1 MNLIKYREIFITKMM
16 VSKNLDM
23 KSIKAY
29 TSDLNHLIDF
39 TNGKISQE
47 SLMNYIQ
54 YLTQKYKDT
63 TVSRKLITIKMFF
76 RFIEEETKWINPLDK
91 YKIKIKKEKRL
102 PKTIPVKDVSKLLDY
117 MYENLNH
124 ATTTF
129 AYFQAVRDL
138 CIIDL
143 LLSTGMRIA
152 EVSNLKLEDIIT
164 SERVLL
170 VHGKGKKQRLLYISS
185 LETWNNLKAWLN
197 IRKKL
202 KVSHDYL
209 FVNKYHDTLS
219 IYGIEN
225 IFTKYRDNTG
235 IVSSATPHY
244 LRHTFATNLLANG
257 ADLRSVQELLGH
269 SSISTTEIYTEVNT
283 VRKKIVLKKYNLRN
297 RLSRTENVH
306 KSNF

>member
-16 VSKNLDM
+16 VSKNLDT

-29 TSDLNHLIDF
+29 TSDLNHLIEH

-47 SLMNYIQ
+47 SIMNYIQ
-54 YLTQKYKDT
+54 YLTQNYKDT
-63 TVSRKLITIKMFF
+63 TVTRKLITIKMFF
-76 RFIEEETKWINPLDK
+76 RFIEDETKWINPLDK

-102 PKTIPVKDVSKLLDY
+102 PKTIPVKDVSKLLDF
-117 MYENLNH
+117 MYENLNQ
-124 ATTTF
+124 ATTSF

-152 EVSNLKLEDIIT
+152 EVSNLKIEDIIS

-185 LETWNNLKAWLN
+185 LETWNNLKDWLS

-209 FVNKYHDTLS
+209 FVNKYHNTLS

-225 IFTKYRDNTG
+225 IFTKYRDKCG
-235 IVSSATPHY
+235 ISPSATPHY

-269 SSISTTEIYTEVNT
+269 SSISTTEIYTEVNI

-297 RLSRTENVH
+297 KLNRN
-306 KSNF
+306 ND

>member
-1 MNLIKYREIFITKMM
+1 
-16 VSKNLDM
+16 
-23 KSIKAY
+23 
-29 TSDLNHLIDF
+29 
-39 TNGKISQE
+39 
-47 SLMNYIQ
+47 MNYIQ
-54 YLTQKYKDT
+54 YLTQNYKDT
-63 TVSRKLITIKMFF
+63 TVTRKLITIKMFF

-117 MYENLNH
+117 MYENLNQ
-124 ATTTF
+124 ATTSF
-129 AYFQAVRDL
+129 ANFQAVRDL

-152 EVSNLKLEDIIT
+152 EVSNLKLEDIIS

-185 LETWNNLKAWLN
+185 LETWNNLKVWLT

-202 KVSHDYL
+202 KVNHDYL
-209 FVNKYHDTLS
+209 FVNKYHNTLS

-225 IFTKYRDNTG
+225 IFTKYRDKSG
-235 IVSSATPHY
+235 ISPSATPHY

-283 VRKKIVLKKYNLRN
+283 VRKKVVLKKYNLRN
-297 RLSRTENVH
+297 RLTRNS
-306 KSNF
+306 

>member
-1 MNLIKYREIFITKMM
+1 MM

-29 TSDLNHLIDF
+29 TSDLDHLIDF
-39 TNGKISQE
+39 TNGKVSQE
-47 SLMNYIQ
+47 SIMGYIQ
-54 YLTQKYKDT
+54 YLTQNYKDT

-117 MYENLNH
+117 MYENLNQ
-124 ATTTF
+124 ANTSF
-129 AYFQAVRDL
+129 AYFQAIRDL

-152 EVSNLKLEDIIT
+152 EVSNLKLEDIIS

-185 LETWNNLKAWLN
+185 LETWNNLKAWLS

-202 KVSHDYL
+202 KVNHEYL

-225 IFTKYRDNTG
+225 IFTKYRDKSG
-235 IVSSATPHY
+235 ISHSATPHY

-297 RLSRTENVH
+297 KLTRNS
-306 KSNF
+306 

>member
-39 TNGKISQE
+39 TNGKVSQE
-47 SLMNYIQ
+47 LVTGYIK
-54 YLTQKYKDT
+54 YLTQNYKDT
-63 TVSRKLITIKMFF
+63 TIIRKLITIKMFF
-76 RFIEEETKWINPLDK
+76 RFIEEETKWMNPLDK

-102 PKTIPVKDVSKLLDY
+102 PKTIPVKDISKLLDY
-117 MYENLNH
+117 MYENLNQ
-124 ATTTF
+124 ATTSF

-152 EVSNLKLEDIIT
+152 EISNLKLEDIIV

-170 VHGKGKKQRLLYISS
+170 VHGKGKKQRLLYISC
-185 LETWNNLKAWLN
+185 LETWNNLKTWLS

-202 KVSHDYL
+202 KVTHDYL
-209 FVNKYHDTLS
+209 FVNKYHNTLS

-225 IFTKYRDNTG
+225 IFTKYRDKSG
-235 IVSSATPHY
+235 ISSSATPHY

-297 RLSRTENVH
+297 KLTRL
-306 KSNF
+306 

>member
-29 TSDLNHLIDF
+29 TSDLDHLIDF
-39 TNGKISQE
+39 TNGKVSQE
-47 SLMNYIQ
+47 SIMGYIQ
-54 YLTQKYKDT
+54 YLTQNYKDT

-117 MYENLNH
+117 MYENLNQ
-124 ATTTF
+124 ANTSF
-129 AYFQAVRDL
+129 AYFQAIRDL

-152 EVSNLKLEDIIT
+152 EVSNLKLEDIIS

-185 LETWNNLKAWLN
+185 LETWNNLKAWLS

-202 KVSHDYL
+202 KVNHEYL

-225 IFTKYRDNTG
+225 IFTKYRDKSG
-235 IVSSATPHY
+235 ISHSATPHY

-257 ADLRSVQELLGH
+257 ADLRSVQELVGH

-297 RLSRTENVH
+297 KLTRNS
-306 KSNF
+306 

>member
-29 TSDLNHLIDF
+29 TSDLDHLIDF
-39 TNGKISQE
+39 TNGKVSQE
-47 SLMNYIQ
+47 SIMGYIQ
-54 YLTQKYKDT
+54 YLTQNYKDT

-117 MYENLNH
+117 MYENLNQ
-124 ATTTF
+124 ANTSF
-129 AYFQAVRDL
+129 AYFQAIRDL

-152 EVSNLKLEDIIT
+152 EVSNLKLEDIIS

-185 LETWNNLKAWLN
+185 LETWNNLKAWLS

-202 KVSHDYL
+202 KVNHEYL

-225 IFTKYRDNTG
+225 IFTKYRDKSG
-235 IVSSATPHY
+235 ISHSATPHY

-297 RLSRTENVH
+297 KLTRNS
-306 KSNF
+306 

>member
-1 MNLIKYREIFITKMM
+1 MNLLKYREIFITKMM
-16 VSKNLDM
+16 VSKNLDI

-39 TNGKISQE
+39 TNGKVSQE
-47 SLMNYIQ
+47 SIMGYIQ
-54 YLTQKYKDT
+54 YLTQNYKDT

-117 MYENLNH
+117 MYENLNQ
-124 ATTTF
+124 ANTSF
-129 AYFQAVRDL
+129 AYFQAIRNL

-185 LETWNNLKAWLN
+185 LETWNNLKAWLS

-202 KVSHDYL
+202 KVNHEYL

-225 IFTKYRDNTG
+225 IFTKYRDKSG
-235 IVSSATPHY
+235 ISHSATPHY

-283 VRKKIVLKKYNLRN
+283 VRKNIVLKKYNLRN
-297 RLSRTENVH
+297 KLNRN
-306 KSNF
+306 NN

>member
-39 TNGKISQE
+39 TNGKVSQE
-47 SLMNYIQ
+47 SIMGYIQ
-54 YLTQKYKDT
+54 YLTQNYKDT

-117 MYENLNH
+117 MYENLNQ
-124 ATTTF
+124 ANTSF
-129 AYFQAVRDL
+129 AYFQAIRDL
-138 CIIDL
+138 CIIDF

-185 LETWNNLKAWLN
+185 LETWNNLKAWLS
-197 IRKKL
+197 IRKKH
-202 KVSHDYL
+202 KVNHEYL

-225 IFTKYRDNTG
+225 IFTKYRDKSG
-235 IVSSATPHY
+235 ISHSATPHY

-297 RLSRTENVH
+297 KLARNS
-306 KSNF
+306 

>member
-1 MNLIKYREIFITKMM
+1 MNLLKYREIFITKMM

-39 TNGKISQE
+39 TNGKVSQE
-47 SLMNYIQ
+47 SIMGYIQ
-54 YLTQKYKDT
+54 YLTQNYKDT

-117 MYENLNH
+117 MYENLNQ
-124 ATTTF
+124 ANTSF
-129 AYFQAVRDL
+129 AYFQAIRNL

-185 LETWNNLKAWLN
+185 LETWNNLKAWLS

-202 KVSHDYL
+202 KVNHEYL

-225 IFTKYRDNTG
+225 IFTKYRDKSG
-235 IVSSATPHY
+235 ISHSATPHY

-297 RLSRTENVH
+297 KLNRN
-306 KSNF
+306 NN

>member
-1 MNLIKYREIFITKMM
+1 MNLIKYREIFITKMV

-39 TNGKISQE
+39 TNGKVSQE
-47 SLMNYIQ
+47 SIMGYIQ
-54 YLTQKYKDT
+54 YLTQNYKDT

-117 MYENLNH
+117 MYENLNQ
-124 ATTTF
+124 ANTSF
-129 AYFQAVRDL
+129 AYFQAIRDL

-152 EVSNLKLEDIIT
+152 EVSNLKLEDIIS

-185 LETWNNLKAWLN
+185 LETWNNLKAWLS

-202 KVSHDYL
+202 KVNHEYL

-225 IFTKYRDNTG
+225 IFTKYRDKSG
-235 IVSSATPHY
+235 ISPSSTPHY

-297 RLSRTENVH
+297 KLN
-306 KSNF
+306 KM

>member
-39 TNGKISQE
+39 TNGKVSQE
-47 SLMNYIQ
+47 LVTGYIK
-54 YLTQKYKDT
+54 YLTQNYKDT
-63 TVSRKLITIKMFF
+63 TVTRKLITIKMFF

-102 PKTIPVKDVSKLLDY
+102 PKTIPIKDISKLLDY
-117 MYENLNH
+117 MYENLNQ
-124 ATTTF
+124 ATTSF

-152 EVSNLKLEDIIT
+152 EISNLKLEDIIT

-185 LETWNNLKAWLN
+185 LETWNNLKTWLS

-202 KVSHDYL
+202 KVTHDYL
-209 FVNKYHDTLS
+209 FVNKYHNTLS

-225 IFTKYRDNTG
+225 IFTKYRDKSG
-235 IVSSATPHY
+235 ISSSATPHY

-297 RLSRTENVH
+297 KLTRL
-306 KSNF
+306 

>member
-1 MNLIKYREIFITKMM
+1 M

-29 TSDLNHLIDF
+29 TLDLNHFIEF
-39 TNGKISQE
+39 TNGKVSQE
-47 SLMNYIQ
+47 LIMSYIKN
-54 YLTQKYKDT
+54 LTQTYKDT
-63 TVSRKLITIKMFF
+63 TVTRRLITIKMFF
-76 RFIEEETKWINPLDK
+76 RFIEEETKWINPLHK

-102 PKTIPVKDVSKLLDY
+102 PKTIPVKDVRKLLDY
-117 MYENLNH
+117 MYENLNQ
-124 ATTTF
+124 ATTSF

-152 EVSNLKLEDIIT
+152 EISNLKLEDIIV

-170 VHGKGKKQRLLYISS
+170 VHGKGKKQRLLYISC
-185 LETWNNLKAWLN
+185 LETWNNLKTWLS

-202 KVSHDYL
+202 KVTHDYL
-209 FVNKYHDTLS
+209 FVNKYHNTLS
-219 IYGIEN
+219 IYGIEY
-225 IFTKYRDNTG
+225 IFTKYRDRSG
-235 IVSSATPHY
+235 ISSSATPHY

-297 RLSRTENVH
+297 RLSRT
-306 KSNF
+306 

>member
-16 VSKNLDM
+16 VSKNLDT

-29 TSDLNHLIDF
+29 TSDLNHLIEH

-47 SLMNYIQ
+47 SIMNYIQ

-63 TVSRKLITIKMFF
+63 TVTRKLITIKMFF

-117 MYENLNH
+117 LYEKLNC
-124 ATTTF
+124 ATTSF

-152 EVSNLKLEDIIT
+152 EVSNLKLEDIIS

-185 LETWNNLKAWLN
+185 LETWNNLKVWLN

-202 KVSHDYL
+202 KVNHDYL
-209 FVNKYHDTLS
+209 FVNKYYNTLS

-225 IFTKYRDNTG
+225 IFTKYRDKSG
-235 IVSSATPHY
+235 ISPYATPHY

-283 VRKKIVLKKYNLRN
+283 VRKKVVLKKYNLRN
-297 RLSRTENVH
+297 RLTRNS
-306 KSNF
+306 

>member
-16 VSKNLDM
+16 VAKNLDI

-29 TSDLNHLIDF
+29 TSDLNHLIGF

-47 SLMNYIQ
+47 LVTSYIK
-54 YLTQKYKDT
+54 YLTRNYKDT
-63 TVSRKLITIKMFF
+63 TIIRKLITIKMFF
-76 RFIEEETKWINPLDK
+76 RFIEEETKWINPLHK

-102 PKTIPVKDVSKLLDY
+102 PKTIPVKDVRKLLGY
-117 MYENLNH
+117 MYENLNQ
-124 ATTTF
+124 ATTSF

-152 EVSNLKLEDIIT
+152 EISNLKLEDIIV

-170 VHGKGKKQRLLYISS
+170 VHGKGKKQRLLYISC
-185 LETWNNLKAWLN
+185 LETWNNLKTWLS

-202 KVSHDYL
+202 KVTHDYL
-209 FVNKYHDTLS
+209 FVNKYHNTLS

-225 IFTKYRDNTG
+225 IFTKYRDKSG
-235 IVSSATPHY
+235 ISSSATPHY

-297 RLSRTENVH
+297 RLSRT
-306 KSNF
+306 

>member
-1 MNLIKYREIFITKMM
+1 MNLLKYREIFITKMM

-39 TNGKISQE
+39 TNGKVSQE
-47 SLMNYIQ
+47 SIMGYIQ
-54 YLTQKYKDT
+54 YLTQNYKDT

-117 MYENLNH
+117 MYENLNQ
-124 ATTTF
+124 ANTSF
-129 AYFQAVRDL
+129 AYFQAIRNL

-185 LETWNNLKAWLN
+185 LETWNNLKAWLS

-202 KVSHDYL
+202 KVNHEYL

-225 IFTKYRDNTG
+225 IFTKYRDKSG
-235 IVSSATPHY
+235 ISHSATPHY

-297 RLSRTENVH
+297 KLARNS
-306 KSNF
+306 

>member
-1 MNLIKYREIFITKMM
+1 MNLIKYREIFITKIM

-29 TSDLNHLIDF
+29 TLDLNHLIEF
-39 TNGKISQE
+39 TNGKVSQE
-47 SLMNYIQ
+47 LIMSYIKN
-54 YLTQKYKDT
+54 LTQTYKDT
-63 TVSRKLITIKMFF
+63 TVTRRLITIKMFF
-76 RFIEEETKWINPLDK
+76 RFIEEETKWINPLHK

-102 PKTIPVKDVSKLLDY
+102 PKTIPVKDVRKLLDY
-117 MYENLNH
+117 MYENLNQ
-124 ATTTF
+124 ATTSF

-152 EVSNLKLEDIIT
+152 EISNLKLEDIIV

-170 VHGKGKKQRLLYISS
+170 VHGKGKKQRLLYISC
-185 LETWNNLKAWLN
+185 LETWNNLKTWLS

-202 KVSHDYL
+202 KVTHDYL
-209 FVNKYHDTLS
+209 FVNKYHNTLS

-225 IFTKYRDNTG
+225 IFTKYRDKSG
-235 IVSSATPHY
+235 ISSSATPHY

-297 RLSRTENVH
+297 RLSRT
-306 KSNF
+306 

>member
-16 VSKNLDM
+16 VSKNLDI

-39 TNGKISQE
+39 TNGKVTQE
-47 SLMNYIQ
+47 SIMSYIQ
-54 YLTQKYKDT
+54 YLTQTYKDT
-63 TVSRKLITIKMFF
+63 TVTRKLITIKMFL
-76 RFIEEETKWINPLDK
+76 RFIEEETKWTNPLDK

-117 MYENLNH
+117 MYENLNQ
-124 ATTTF
+124 ANTSF
-129 AYFQAVRDL
+129 AYFQAIRNL

-185 LETWNNLKAWLN
+185 LETWNNLKTWLS

-202 KVSHDYL
+202 KVNHDYL
-209 FVNKYHDTLS
+209 FVNKFHDTLS

-225 IFTKYRDNTG
+225 IFTKYRDKSE
-235 IVSSATPHY
+235 ISPSATPHY

-297 RLSRTENVH
+297 KLTRNS
-306 KSNF
+306 

>member
-1 MNLIKYREIFITKMM
+1 MM

-39 TNGKISQE
+39 TNGKVTQE
-47 SLMNYIQ
+47 SIMSYIQ
-54 YLTQKYKDT
+54 YLTQTYKDT
-63 TVSRKLITIKMFF
+63 TVTRKLITIKMFL
-76 RFIEEETKWINPLDK
+76 RFIEEETKWTNPLDK

-117 MYENLNH
+117 MYDNLNQ
-124 ATTTF
+124 TTTSF

-185 LETWNNLKAWLN
+185 LETWNNLKTWLS

-202 KVSHDYL
+202 KVNHDYL
-209 FVNKYHDTLS
+209 FVNKFHDTLS

-225 IFTKYRDNTG
+225 IFTKYRDKSE
-235 IVSSATPHY
+235 ISPSATPHY

-297 RLSRTENVH
+297 KLTRNS
-306 KSNF
+306 

>member
-16 VSKNLDM
+16 VSKNLDI

-29 TSDLNHLIDF
+29 TSDLNHLIGF

-47 SLMNYIQ
+47 LVTSYIK
-54 YLTQKYKDT
+54 YLTQNYKDT
-63 TVSRKLITIKMFF
+63 TIIRKLITIKMFF
-76 RFIEEETKWINPLDK
+76 RFIEEETKWMNPLDK

-117 MYENLNH
+117 MYENLNQ
-124 ATTTF
+124 ATTSF
-129 AYFQAVRDL
+129 AYFQAVRNL

-152 EVSNLKLEDIIT
+152 EVSNLKLENIIT

-197 IRKKL
+197 IRIKL

-209 FVNKYHDTLS
+209 FVNKYHNTLS

-225 IFTKYRDNTG
+225 IFTKYRDKVG

-297 RLSRTENVH
+297 KLTRNS
-306 KSNF
+306 

>member
-1 MNLIKYREIFITKMM
+1 MNLIKYREIFITKIM

-29 TSDLNHLIDF
+29 TLDLNHLIEF
-39 TNGKISQE
+39 TNGKVSQE
-47 SLMNYIQ
+47 LIMSYIKN
-54 YLTQKYKDT
+54 LTQTYKDT
-63 TVSRKLITIKMFF
+63 TVTRRLITIKMFF
-76 RFIEEETKWINPLDK
+76 RFIEEETKWINPLHK

-152 EVSNLKLEDIIT
+152 EISNLKLEDIIT

>member
-29 TSDLNHLIDF
+29 TSDLDHLIDF
-39 TNGKISQE
+39 TNGKVSQE
-47 SLMNYIQ
+47 SIMGYIQ
-54 YLTQKYKDT
+54 YLTQNYKDT

-91 YKIKIKKEKRL
+91 YKIKIKKEKGL

-117 MYENLNH
+117 MYENLNQ
-124 ATTTF
+124 ANTSF
-129 AYFQAVRDL
+129 AYFQAIRDL

-152 EVSNLKLEDIIT
+152 EVSNLKLEDIIS

-185 LETWNNLKAWLN
+185 LETWNNLKAWLS

-202 KVSHDYL
+202 KVNHEYL

-225 IFTKYRDNTG
+225 IFTKYRDKSG
-235 IVSSATPHY
+235 ISHSATPHY

-297 RLSRTENVH
+297 KLTRNS
-306 KSNF
+306 

>member
-1 MNLIKYREIFITKMM
+1 MNLLKYREIFITKMM

-29 TSDLNHLIDF
+29 TSDLDHLIDF
-39 TNGKISQE
+39 TNGKVSQE
-47 SLMNYIQ
+47 SIMGYIQ
-54 YLTQKYKDT
+54 YLTQNYKDT

-117 MYENLNH
+117 MYENLNQ
-124 ATTTF
+124 ANTSF
-129 AYFQAVRDL
+129 AYFQAIRNL

-185 LETWNNLKAWLN
+185 LETWNNLKAWLS

-202 KVSHDYL
+202 KVNHEYL

-225 IFTKYRDNTG
+225 IFTKYRDKSE
-235 IVSSATPHY
+235 ISPSATPHY

-297 RLSRTENVH
+297 KLNRN
-306 KSNF
+306 NN

>member
-1 MNLIKYREIFITKMM
+1 MNLLKYREIFITKMM
-16 VSKNLDM
+16 VSKNLDI

-39 TNGKISQE
+39 TNGKVTQE
-47 SLMNYIQ
+47 SIMSYIQ
-54 YLTQKYKDT
+54 YLTQTYKDT
-63 TVSRKLITIKMFF
+63 TVTRKLITIKMFL
-76 RFIEEETKWINPLDK
+76 RFIEEETKWTNPLDK

-117 MYENLNH
+117 MYDNLNQ
-124 ATTTF
+124 TTTSF

-185 LETWNNLKAWLN
+185 LETWNNLKTWLS

-202 KVSHDYL
+202 KVNHDYL
-209 FVNKYHDTLS
+209 FVNKFHDTLS

-225 IFTKYRDNTG
+225 IFTKYRDKSE
-235 IVSSATPHY
+235 ISPSATPHY

-297 RLSRTENVH
+297 KLTRNS
-306 KSNF
+306 

>member
-1 MNLIKYREIFITKMM
+1 MNLLKYREIFITKMM

-39 TNGKISQE
+39 TNGKVSQE
-47 SLMNYIQ
+47 SIMGYIQ
-54 YLTQKYKDT
+54 YLTQNYKDT

-117 MYENLNH
+117 MYENLNQ
-124 ATTTF
+124 ANTSF
-129 AYFQAVRDL
+129 AYFQAIRDL
-138 CIIDL
+138 CIIDF

-185 LETWNNLKAWLN
+185 LETWNNLKAWLS

-202 KVSHDYL
+202 KVNHEYL

-225 IFTKYRDNTG
+225 IFTKYRDKSG
-235 IVSSATPHY
+235 ISHSATPHY

-297 RLSRTENVH
+297 KLARNS
-306 KSNF
+306 

>member
-1 MNLIKYREIFITKMM
+1 MNLLKYREIFITKMM

-39 TNGKISQE
+39 TNGKVSQE
-47 SLMNYIQ
+47 SIMGYIQ
-54 YLTQKYKDT
+54 YLTQNYKDT

-117 MYENLNH
+117 MYENLNQ
-124 ATTTF
+124 ANTSF
-129 AYFQAVRDL
+129 AYFQAIRNL

-185 LETWNNLKAWLN
+185 LETWNNLKAWLS

-202 KVSHDYL
+202 KVNHEYL

-225 IFTKYRDNTG
+225 IFTKYRDKSG
-235 IVSSATPHY
+235 ISHSATPHY

-297 RLSRTENVH
+297 KLTRNS
-306 KSNF
+306 

>member
-1 MNLIKYREIFITKMM
+1 MV

-39 TNGKISQE
+39 TNGKVSQE
-47 SLMNYIQ
+47 SIMGYIQ
-54 YLTQKYKDT
+54 YLTQNYKDT

-117 MYENLNH
+117 MYENLNQ
-124 ATTTF
+124 ANTSF
-129 AYFQAVRDL
+129 AYFQAIRDL
-138 CIIDL
+138 CIIDF

-185 LETWNNLKAWLN
+185 LETWNNLKAWLS

-202 KVSHDYL
+202 KVNHEYL

-225 IFTKYRDNTG
+225 IFTKYRDKSG
-235 IVSSATPHY
+235 ISHSATPHY

-297 RLSRTENVH
+297 KLARNS
-306 KSNF
+306 

>member
-1 MNLIKYREIFITKMM
+1 MNLIKYREIFITKMV

-39 TNGKISQE
+39 TNGKVSQE
-47 SLMNYIQ
+47 SIMGYIQ
-54 YLTQKYKDT
+54 YLTQNYKDT

-117 MYENLNH
+117 MYENLNQ
-124 ATTTF
+124 ANTSF
-129 AYFQAVRDL
+129 AYFQAIRDL
-138 CIIDL
+138 CIIDF

-185 LETWNNLKAWLN
+185 LETWNNLKAWLS

-202 KVSHDYL
+202 KVNHEYL

-225 IFTKYRDNTG
+225 IFTKYRDKSG
-235 IVSSATPHY
+235 ISHSATPHY

-297 RLSRTENVH
+297 KLARNS
-306 KSNF
+306 

>member
-16 VSKNLDM
+16 VSKNLDI

-39 TNGKISQE
+39 TNGKVSQE
-47 SLMNYIQ
+47 SIMGYIQ
-54 YLTQKYKDT
+54 YLTQNYKDT

-117 MYENLNH
+117 MYENLNQ
-124 ATTTF
+124 ANTSF
-129 AYFQAVRDL
+129 AYFQAIRNL

-185 LETWNNLKAWLN
+185 LETWNNLKAWLS

-202 KVSHDYL
+202 KVNHEYL

-225 IFTKYRDNTG
+225 IFTKYRDKSG
-235 IVSSATPHY
+235 ISHSATPHY

-297 RLSRTENVH
+297 KLTRNS
-306 KSNF
+306 

>member
-16 VSKNLDM
+16 VSKNLDI

-29 TSDLNHLIDF
+29 TSDLNHLIEF
-39 TNGKISQE
+39 TSGKASQDLIM
-47 SLMNYIQ
+47 SYIQ
-54 YLTQKYKDT
+54 HLTQSYKDT
-63 TVSRKLITIKMFF
+63 TVTRKLITIKMFF
-76 RFIEEETKWINPLDK
+76 RFIEEETKWTNPLEK
-91 YKIKIKKEKRL
+91 YRIKIKKEKRL

-117 MYENLNH
+117 MYENLNN
-124 ATTTF
+124 TSTSF
-129 AYFQAVRDL
+129 ASFQAVRDL

-152 EVSNLKLEDIIT
+152 EVSNLKLDDIVS
-164 SERVLL
+164 SERVIL

-185 LETWNNLKAWLN
+185 LETWNNIKSWLS

-209 FVNKYHDTLS
+209 FVNKYLNTLS

-225 IFTKYRDNTG
+225 IFTKYRDKAG
-235 IVSSATPHY
+235 ITPSATPHY

-297 RLSRTENVH
+297 KLSRT
-306 KSNF
+306 

>member
-29 TSDLNHLIDF
+29 TSDLNHLIDY

-47 SLMNYIQ
+47 SIMSYIQ
-54 YLTQKYKDT
+54 YLTQNYKDT

-102 PKTIPVKDVSKLLDY
+102 PKTIPVKEVSKLLDY
-117 MYENLNH
+117 MYENLNQ
-124 ATTTF
+124 ATTSF
-129 AYFQAVRDL
+129 DHFQAVRDL

-152 EVSNLKLEDIIT
+152 EVSNLKLDDIIS

-185 LETWNNLKAWLN
+185 LETWSNLKAWLS

-202 KVSHDYL
+202 KVSHEYL
-209 FVNKYHDTLS
+209 FVNKYHYTLS

-225 IFTKYRDNTG
+225 IFTKYRDKSG
-235 IVSSATPHY
+235 ISPSATPHY

-297 RLSRTENVH
+297 KLTRL
-306 KSNF
+306 

>member
-1 MNLIKYREIFITKMM
+1 M
-16 VSKNLDM
+16 VSKNLDT

-29 TSDLNHLIDF
+29 TSDLNQLIEF
-39 TNGKISQE
+39 LNGKVSQE
-47 SLMNYIQ
+47 SIMSYIQ
-54 YLTQKYKDT
+54 YLTQNYKDT

-76 RFIEEETKWINPLDK
+76 RFIEGETKWINPLDK

-102 PKTIPVKDVSKLLDY
+102 PKTIPIKEISKLLDY
-117 MYENLNH
+117 MYENLNY
-124 ATTTF
+124 ASTSF

-138 CIIDL
+138 CLIDL
-143 LLSTGMRIA
+143 LISTGMRIA

-185 LETWNNLKAWLN
+185 LETWNNLKTWFN

-202 KVSHDYL
+202 KVNHDYL
-209 FVNKYHDTLS
+209 FVNKYHNTLS

-225 IFTKYRDNTG
+225 IFTKYRDKCG
-235 IVSSATPHY
+235 ISPSATPHY

-297 RLSRTENVH
+297 KLNRNID
-306 KSNF
+306 

>member
-1 MNLIKYREIFITKMM
+1 MC
-16 VSKNLDM
+16 S
-23 KSIKAY
+23 
-29 TSDLNHLIDF
+29 SDLDLDHLIDF
-39 TNGKISQE
+39 TNGKVSQE
-47 SLMNYIQ
+47 SIMGYIQ
-54 YLTQKYKDT
+54 YLTQNYKDT

-117 MYENLNH
+117 MYENLNQ
-124 ATTTF
+124 ANTSF
-129 AYFQAVRDL
+129 AYFQAIRDL

-152 EVSNLKLEDIIT
+152 EVSNLKLEDIIS

-185 LETWNNLKAWLN
+185 LETWNNLKAWLS

-202 KVSHDYL
+202 KVNHEYL

-225 IFTKYRDNTG
+225 IFTKYRDKSG
-235 IVSSATPHY
+235 ISHSATPHY

-297 RLSRTENVH
+297 KLTRNS
-306 KSNF
+306 

>member
-1 MNLIKYREIFITKMM
+1 M
-16 VSKNLDM
+16 VSKNLDI

-39 TNGKISQE
+39 TNGKVTQE
-47 SLMNYIQ
+47 SIMSYIQ
-54 YLTQKYKDT
+54 YLTQTYKDT
-63 TVSRKLITIKMFF
+63 TVTRKLITIKMFL
-76 RFIEEETKWINPLDK
+76 RFIEEETKWTNPLDK

-117 MYENLNH
+117 MYDNLNQ
-124 ATTTF
+124 TTTSF

-185 LETWNNLKAWLN
+185 LETWNNLKTWLS

-202 KVSHDYL
+202 KVNHDYL
-209 FVNKYHDTLS
+209 FVNKFHDTLS

-225 IFTKYRDNTG
+225 IFTKYRDKSE
-235 IVSSATPHY
+235 ISPSATPHY

-297 RLSRTENVH
+297 KLTRNS
-306 KSNF
+306 

>member
-1 MNLIKYREIFITKMM
+1 MNLIKYREIFITKIM

-29 TSDLNHLIDF
+29 TLDLNHFIEF
-39 TNGKISQE
+39 TNGKVSQE
-47 SLMNYIQ
+47 LIMSYIKN
-54 YLTQKYKDT
+54 LTQTYKDT
-63 TVSRKLITIKMFF
+63 TVTRRLITIKMFF
-76 RFIEEETKWINPLDK
+76 RFIEEETKWINPLHK

-102 PKTIPVKDVSKLLDY
+102 PKTIPVKDVRKLLDY
-117 MYENLNH
+117 MYENLNQ
-124 ATTTF
+124 ATTSF

-152 EVSNLKLEDIIT
+152 EISNLKLEDIIV

-170 VHGKGKKQRLLYISS
+170 VHGKGKKQRLLYISC
-185 LETWNNLKAWLN
+185 LETWNNLKTWLS

-202 KVSHDYL
+202 KVTHDYL
-209 FVNKYHDTLS
+209 FVNKYHNTLS
-219 IYGIEN
+219 IYGIEY
-225 IFTKYRDNTG
+225 IFTKYRDRSG
-235 IVSSATPHY
+235 ISSSATPHY

-297 RLSRTENVH
+297 RLSRT
-306 KSNF
+306 

>member
-1 MNLIKYREIFITKMM
+1 M

-29 TSDLNHLIDF
+29 TLDLNHLIEF
-39 TNGKISQE
+39 TNGKVSQE
-47 SLMNYIQ
+47 LIMSYIKN
-54 YLTQKYKDT
+54 LTQTYKDT
-63 TVSRKLITIKMFF
+63 TVTRRLITIKMFF
-76 RFIEEETKWINPLDK
+76 RFIEEETKWINPLHK

-152 EVSNLKLEDIIT
+152 EISNLKLEDIIT